1 MHSKVHFLVRS
12 KVHNVFSGQFQH
24 KRVLKR
30 IAGST
35 PCSGGCLSTVTS
47 PLGWRQRITLVPA
60 ATSTGQALRA
70 DCEFAI
76 TANCNARALS
86 KHVGPP
92 RAAWSRP
99 QGPTGAAPPEPH
111 AVSFDK

>member
-1 MHSKVHFLVRS
+1 GNYAKARHSVKCNFVTICVLMTAARKLQRFVGMHSKVHFLVRS

-60 ATSTGQALRA
+60 ATST
-70 DCEFAI
+70 
-76 TANCNARALS
+76 
-86 KHVGPP
+86 
-92 RAAWSRP
+92 
-99 QGPTGAAPPEPH
+99 
-111 AVSFDK
+111 DKR